1 MNKHETKYQNTA
13 RKMNLALIGLMENK
27 PFESI
32 TIKEL
37 CEKANVN
44 RSTFYSHY
52 QNLNDLLEEI
62 RSYIIRLFIEEMSN
76 QEYTLDDYRTLPDE
90 FLVPYLK
97 VFSDNR
103 NIFLISDFHPSAHRF
118 SADHMKMF
126 EQIAIPTCQA
136 IGITDRNAV
145 SYLTNFY
152 NTGCHSIIMQW
163 LKGGCKEEVSY
174 VCDLIRFC
182 VLGAN
187 WKRK

>member
-13 RKMNLALIGLMENK
+13 RKMNLALIALMEK
-27 PFESI
+27 KSFKLL

-52 QNLNDLLEEI
+52 QNLSDLLEET
-62 RSYIIRLFIEEMSN
+62 RSYIIHLFIEEMTKR
-76 QEYTLDDYRTLPDE
+76 EYTLDDYRTLSDE
-90 FLVPYLK
+90 FLIPYLK

-103 NIFLISDFHPSAHRF
+103 NIFLISDFYPNAYRF
-118 SADHMKMF
+118 SSNHLQMF
-126 EQIAIPTCQA
+126 EQIAIPTCQSF
-136 IGITDRNAV
+136 GITDRNAI
-145 SYLTNFY
+145 SYLTTFY

-163 LKGGCKEEVSY
+163 LQGGCKEETSY

-187 WKRK
+187 WKLG